1 MSSQHKTIVVNTSPL
16 LAITAATGDLSLFQK
31 LNLHTI
37 VPQEVA
43 QEIRSGG
50 GDRLGVQELND
61 ASWLDIQPEPVAIAP
76 YLLNTLDRGEASVIQ
91 TALNQG
97 ITTVCIDEKAGRR
110 VARLSQLQLTGSIG
124 ILLKGKQ
131 TGYVDSVAIAIQ
143 RMKNHG
149 IYLSQSVIA
158 FALNQANE
166 NNL

>member
-1 MSSQHKTIVVNTSPL
+1 MNTSPL
-16 LAITAATGDLSLFQK
+16 LAIAAATGDLSLFQK

-50 GDRLGVQELND
+50 RDRLGVQELND

-91 TALNQG
+91 TALNKG

-110 VARLSQLQLTGSIG
+110 VARLSQLKLTGSIG

-143 RMKNHG
+143 RMKSYG
-149 IYLSQSVIA
+149 IYLSQSVIT
-158 FALNQANE
+158 FALNQSNE